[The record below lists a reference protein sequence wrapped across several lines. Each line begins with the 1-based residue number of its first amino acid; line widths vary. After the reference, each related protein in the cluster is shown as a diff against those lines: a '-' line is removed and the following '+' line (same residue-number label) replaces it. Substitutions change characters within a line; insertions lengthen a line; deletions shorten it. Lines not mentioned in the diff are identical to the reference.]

1 MNLFFERKIDLNKKK
16 QFFIAIIVSLVGYVL
31 RIKFTLHHI
40 SASQKTFLCMQHLLQ
55 HDIEINIK
63 KKKKKNLHDSF
74 LWIPFISLN
83 LFVPNSPF
91 LTPWKHHKTLRF
103 SDVFRGRETVH

>member
-40 SASQKTFLCMQHLLQ
+40 SASQKTFFCMQH
-55 HDIEINIK
+55 
-63 KKKKKNLHDSF
+63 
-74 LWIPFISLN
+74 
-83 LFVPNSPF
+83 
-91 LTPWKHHKTLRF
+91 
-103 SDVFRGRETVH
+103 